1 MGCPAQTCGNAKA
14 AGVKR
19 RTSDMSGPAT
29 LRLGDGNIMKKLAF
43 ACLGAA
49 VLLASGCNRNNAD
62 QVNNAEMNQYG
73 AEQLNDLANEA
84 DNNAEAEALGNQ
96 QQQLEAQNA
105 ATNTDNTT
113 NPGDAEEQNV
123 AGM

>member
-1 MGCPAQTCGNAKA
+1 MKATGAK
-14 AGVKR
+14 R
-19 RTSDMSGPAT
+19 ETSDMAGAGT
-29 LRLGDGNIMKKLAF
+29 LTPGDINRMKTLAF

-49 VLLASGCNRNNAD
+49 ALLTSACNRNNAD

-84 DNNAEAEALGNQ
+84 ANNAEAEALGTQ

-105 ATNTDNTT
+105 ANAADNTT
-113 NPGDAEEQNV
+113 NPADADEQNV

>member
-1 MGCPAQTCGNAKA
+1 
-14 AGVKR
+14 
-19 RTSDMSGPAT
+19 
-29 LRLGDGNIMKKLAF
+29 MKKLMF
-43 ACLGAA
+43 AMAGAA
-49 VLLASGCNRNNAD
+49 ALLTSACNRNNGD

-73 AEQLNDLANEA
+73 ADQLNDLANEGA
-84 DNNAEAEALGNQ
+84 NNAEAEALGTQ

-105 ATNTDNTT
+105 ANASDNTT